1 MPKVSKIFEDKKLIN
16 SKAYNSLSPVM
27 KEAVNDMFKMINNK
41 GNIILNVE
49 NAVDKVAELVLQVAI
64 VFRPAIASS
73 TIEVTCSLTAVPHVP
88 LNSPCVG
95 RASFNMDV
103 YCVAI

>member
-27 KEAVNDMFKMINNK
+27 KEAVNDKFKMINNK

-49 NAVDKVAELVLQVAI
+49 NAVDKVAEFHKINKETLYQY
-64 VFRPAIASS
+64 
-73 TIEVTCSLTAVPHVP
+73 IEKETNEQLGV
-88 LNSPCVG
+88 
-95 RASFNMDV
+95 
-103 YCVAI
+103 